1 VREKEEDKRLYD
13 RNIMFLVD
21 VERRQRQG
29 WRSFFVDVVFLGVGE
44 KQRLGKEAQSHPRT
58 CCRFSVDVDRKSQ
71 RGTAAHVANGDYFL
85 IFEIAHVHKKTY
97 LAQCYILKDR
107 RVRMEEEGRSPFGK
121 FSLILCR

>member
-29 WRSFFVDVVFLGVGE
+29 RRSFFFEVVFSVVGE

-85 IFEIAHVHKKTY
+85 LFETAHLRNKTY
-97 LAQCYILKDR
+97 FAQCYILKDR
-107 RVRMEEEGRSPFGK
+107 RVMEEEGRSPFGK
-121 FSLILCR
+121 VSLILCR